1 MYLYCVHP
9 TMPANKVV
17 IVYIA
22 NSLLYQENTQRITRY
37 NSLIYQQ
44 HAQRITHYYNNSILY
59 QQHVQRITHLARR
72 PDRVAVG
79 YSVKGGGLLEAR
91 ACSTCCSRLGI
102 SSVVSVLFATG
113 FWRRRRRGGM
123 ALVWVSWCEIF
134 SMLGR
139 IVMTVGTSS

>member
-59 QQHVQRITHLARR
+59 QQHTQRITHYNSLLYQQHVQRITHLARR

-79 YSVKGGGLLEAR
+79 YSVKGGGLLKAR
-91 ACSTCCSRLGI
+91 ARSTCCSRLGI

-113 FWRRRRRGGM
+113 F
-123 ALVWVSWCEIF
+123 
-134 SMLGR
+134 
-139 IVMTVGTSS
+139 